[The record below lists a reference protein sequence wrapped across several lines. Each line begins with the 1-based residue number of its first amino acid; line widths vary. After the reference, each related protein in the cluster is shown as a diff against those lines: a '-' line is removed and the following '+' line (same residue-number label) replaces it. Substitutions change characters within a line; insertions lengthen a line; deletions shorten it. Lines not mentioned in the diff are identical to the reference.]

1 VDSSPEV
8 EERQEMALLAV
19 VWALGKSALRAV
31 WDAVVAATAPSPM
44 LVVAKESTSRRRPT
58 STLVMGEIL
67 M

>member
-1 VDSSPEV
+1 
-8 EERQEMALLAV
+8 MALLAV